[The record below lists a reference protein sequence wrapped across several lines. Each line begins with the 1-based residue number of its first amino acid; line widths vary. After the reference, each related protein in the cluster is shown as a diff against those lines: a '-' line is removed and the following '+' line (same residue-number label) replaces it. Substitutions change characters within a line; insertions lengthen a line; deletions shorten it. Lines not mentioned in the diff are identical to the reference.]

1 MNPYFSPLFGITFFG
16 DIAPTEAIIESV
28 TMTRGP
34 LTVELPIVVGI
45 GYAEGKYHCT
55 AVVENGDTLD
65 ITKDSMSDCLIEVGA
80 FCTLRLAYL
89 MADKFKVA
97 LEIEALT
104 SGV

>member
-16 DIAPTEAIIESV
+16 DITPTEAVIDIV
-28 TMTRGP
+28 TMTRGS
-34 LTVELPIVVGI
+34 LTVELPIVIGI
-45 GYAEGKYHCT
+45 GHGEGKYHCT

-65 ITKDSMSDCLIEVGA
+65 ITKDSMSDCLIEVGG
-80 FCTLRLAYL
+80 FCVLRLAYL